1 MMKQLISIFS
11 LLLIVC
17 ACAQKPTLNI
27 TKQNVAIEGYDVVA
41 YFTEE
46 KAIKGKETY
55 MHKHEEVIY
64 IFSSEMNKRHF
75 AKNPSRYLPQYG
87 GWCAYAMG
95 KDGSKVEINPKT
107 FKLIGGKLYLF
118 YNKLGI
124 NTLNSWNKDEVNLK
138 KKGDEFW
145 VKMK

>member
-1 MMKQLISIFS
+1 MKHLISIFS

-17 ACAQKPTLNI
+17 ACAQKPSLNV

-46 KAIKGKETY
+46 KAVKGKETI
-55 MHKHEEVIY
+55 MHEHEGVVY

-75 AKNPSRYLPQYG
+75 AKNPSRYMPQYG

-95 KDGSKVEINPKT
+95 KDGSKVSINPKT

-118 YNKLGI
+118 YNKLGV
-124 NTLNSWNKDEVNLK
+124 NTLNSWNKDETNLK
-138 KKGDEFW
+138 AQADKFW
-145 VKMK
+145 EELSK